1 MINDEIKFA
10 PVGNYSLG
18 FDSNGKLIIVPT
30 FQANRTVIV
39 TPPEEYINPEFIV
52 NPGGV
57 KLLIDDRGD
66 PAYSTDAY
74 NIVQEEKHKPLNPY
88 QGYLENMGVAPKD
101 NEVEHLLQR
110 QRANDAAERSDL
122 SPFFAN
128 LMTGMYASAAQ
139 QGVEDIKNGKYITGV
154 SELASPLMFGE
165 NAWNN
170 VAQSIYGGV
179 HLLNDNGVRKTWNE
193 IKNGNYGSAALS
205 GAGDLFNLVLTGVGG
220 NQVYNSALDQLA
232 RRGNNWA
239 RAKQFSNTLDSLTPT
254 VSSRSVAVE
263 NNGGAPVYSLYDEF
277 GTPIGDLIT
286 TDANRTPG
294 GRAISWVASK
304 NKGHGITKDLYS
316 TAAYDTEGGLESGW
330 SLMSPEKT
338 MAATKSLNYQLVPKT
353 YTEVRLI
360 NRFQDRPLPQVVKG
374 NHYIET
380 GTKPNSDIIYNE
392 ITGDFE
398 RVTPKQPRMF
408 SEETYPM
415 YTGPKHSISEVVN
428 ADGTV
433 NPRAAI
439 RIQHEVADYFK
450 QFGEGAY
457 RMEER
462 LENPEWHMLDP
473 NTFLHTKNV
482 AQTAYQLPIL
492 PGFTKQDQMVAALGH
507 DFGKMVAGD
516 GHGEIGAALIKQI
529 FPDATPEQIAAISEH
544 MQANPQSVLGQYTK
558 AADIINGR
566 GGGIEI
572 LLDQGEPGLYN
583 TIIGDNVPRRI
594 VEDAKLFG
602 TTQPRQG
609 HISLQSSTNPL
620 QIRLQRLKN
629 KSIED
634 YDPTTQKILTKPV
647 IRGNDVRKAF
657 KELAP
662 DLTDEQLDMAVQ
674 IAFANKRGVHIPIG
688 DSVTS
693 ETTGGVSI
701 VDIEN
706 AVKYLRES
714 GIANP
719 TPTDVGIIAG
729 HEAGHGVKVTDEA
742 LDLVRNYYAPEEF
755 YTQAGQILDAAGVVD
770 TSEPITYNQFMYM
783 LDQYNRNKNLN
794 NGIGKLKDFMQNLS
808 LIDRQK
814 VMKNIN
820 RFSVGLLGV
829 YGLKQLENNDK
840 I

>member
-1 MINDEIKFA
+1 MPYPEHFA
-10 PVGNYSLG
+10 PVGNYSLK
-18 FDSNGKLIIVPT
+18 FINVPT
-30 FQANRTVIV
+30 FRADRTVTV

-88 QGYLENMGVAPKD
+88 QGYLEDKGVAPKD

-110 QRANDAAERSDL
+110 QRADDAAERSDL

-139 QGVEDIKNGKYITGV
+139 QGVEDIKNGKYITGI

-170 VAQSIYGGV
+170 VAQAIYGGI

-205 GAGDLFNLVLTGVGG
+205 GAGDLFNL
-220 NQVYNSALDQLA
+220 ALLVP
-232 RRGNNWA
+232 GLNTFVNNNLKGIKVA
-239 RAKQFSNTLDSLTPT
+239 RALNKDIKNTKNLNEYSDVSNNS
-254 VSSRSVAVE
+254 
-263 NNGGAPVYSLYDEF
+263 
-277 GTPIGDLIT
+277 DLIT
-286 TDANRTPG
+286 KVTSPNGVIRLRLPSHTKSAPREFTLEPQGNNKYYVHMRIWDDVDNHIPG
-294 GRAISWVASK
+294 D
-304 NKGHGITKDLYS
+304 ITNAEKQKLFEALYNELPDGAEILLPKS
-316 TAAYDTEGGLESGW
+316 
-330 SLMSPEKT
+330 SPEYY
-338 MAATKSLNYQLVPKT
+338 ATRGTIAGLQRLKKDPRFIPGTQGTVYYIDKDRTIKT
-353 YTEVRLI
+353 YVGSSFI
-360 NRFQDRPLPQVVKG
+360 K
-374 NHYIET
+374 
-380 GTKPNSDIIYNE
+380 
-392 ITGDFE
+392 
-398 RVTPKQPRMF
+398 KQSRMF
-408 SEETYPM
+408 SEGTYPI

-433 NPRAAI
+433 NPRAAMH
-439 RIQHEVADYFK
+439 IQHEVADYFK
-450 QFGEGAY
+450 QFGKDAY
-457 RMEER
+457 KMEER
-462 LENPEWHMLDP
+462 LENPEWHPTDV

-482 AQTAYQLPIL
+482 ATSAWKYP
-492 PGFTKQDQMVAALGH
+492 PPEGMTKQDQMVAALGH

-529 FPDATPEQIAAISEH
+529 FPDATPEQIAAIAEH
-544 MQANPQSVLGQYTK
+544 MSPNPSTELGWYTK
-558 AADIINGR
+558 MADIMNGR
-566 GGGIEI
+566 TESYTIGTPKGI
-572 LLDQGEPGLYN
+572 G
-583 TIIGDNVPRRI
+583 TI
-594 VEDAKLFG
+594 
-602 TTQPRQG
+602 QPRQG
-609 HISLQSSTNPL
+609 HISLQPSTNPL
-620 QIRLQRLKN
+620 QIRLQRLKT

-634 YDPTTQKILTKPV
+634 YDPAMQKILTKPV
-647 IRGNDVRKAF
+647 IRGNDVRKTF

-662 DLTDEQLDMAVQ
+662 DLTDEQLDIAVQ
-674 IAFANKRGVHIPIG
+674 IAFANKRDVHIPIG
-688 DSVTS
+688 DSVTA

-742 LDLVRNYYAPEEF
+742 LNLVRNYYAPEEF

-783 LDQYNRNKNLN
+783 LEQYNQNKNLN
-794 NGIGKLKDFMQNLS
+794 NGIDKLKDFMQNLS

-820 RFSVGLLGV
+820 RFSVGLLGM
-829 YGLKQLENNDK
+829 YGLKQLKNNGK
-840 I
+840 VQ